1 MIRAWIRDKCSP
13 VQSRGKTYRSTAPSF
28 GSAYSCP
35 VTFLSGSR
43 TYGQRGNY
51 CYLATTLLQVSSRAL
66 KEHHLLMVISKKRNF
81 SALLTFTPFKG
92 LFFHLFKILSCVPLY
107 RLVKIMRPSTRLTSP
122 PTRGFPKAFFS
133 LVISCNSPSLPT
145 YLEIL
150 SKTCELENLCPPWR
164 LVKWGSHCNK
174 NPKERLV
181 YLKIER
187 KIIDWL
193 MLASSCSLLTARG
206 QKEGRR
212 HPPGLTEER
221 NAACFFGDLLPG
233 YKTAG
238 NDSIDSFLSR
248 CCHGFIC
255 WGRPFHSSSRTFPT
269 GPVPVLSGLQT
280 IFLIYFFLVSLTG

>member
-1 MIRAWIRDKCSP
+1 
-13 VQSRGKTYRSTAPSF
+13 
-28 GSAYSCP
+28 
-35 VTFLSGSR
+35 
-43 TYGQRGNY
+43 
-51 CYLATTLLQVSSRAL
+51 
-66 KEHHLLMVISKKRNF
+66 
-81 SALLTFTPFKG
+81 
-92 LFFHLFKILSCVPLY
+92 
-107 RLVKIMRPSTRLTSP
+107 MRPSTRLTSP

-164 LVKWGSHCNK
+164 LVKWGSRCNK

-187 KIIDWL
+187 NRIDWL

-221 NAACFFGDLLPG
+221 NAACWGSSARIQDGWQWLHRFLPQSLQSRIHLLRQTLSFIISHLPYRTCSRTLGPSNSISDL
-233 YKTAG
+233 
-238 NDSIDSFLSR
+238 FLS
-248 CCHGFIC
+248 C
-255 WGRPFHSSSRTFPT
+255 
-269 GPVPVLSGLQT
+269 
-280 IFLIYFFLVSLTG
+280 